1 MKIRILGIVV
11 LLSLLTLSCKDDD
24 ANEPI
29 WGKLDD
35 HIFVVN
41 EGQFNASNSSITAVN
56 RQEGV
61 IWNNIFEMVNG
72 FRLGDVCQSMTMHN
86 DRAYIV
92 VNNSSKIEVA
102 DATTLESVGTIEG
115 LPSPRYFLP
124 ISNDKAYVTNSV
136 FDSTMTT
143 LDVINLNTLQITK
156 SIPTRWGEQMVM
168 ADGKVFVGIMNSFDM
183 LVVDPET
190 DTVIKTIAV
199 AYAPNSLQ
207 VDKNGQV
214 WALSDGGWNE
224 HTPTLQRIN
233 PATLE
238 VEQTFTFDTSNYPEE
253 LAINSTK
260 DKLYYLEAGQ
270 VWSLGIEDTAL
281 SAEAL
286 VSESD
291 SYFYGLGVDPVTDY
305 IYVTDGGDFV
315 EKGDV
320 LYYNND
326 GTVISSFE
334 VGVAPGGFYF
344 SE

>member
-1 MKIRILGIVV
+1 
-11 LLSLLTLSCKDDD
+11 
-24 ANEPI
+24 
-29 WGKLDD
+29 
-35 HIFVVN
+35 
-41 EGQFNASNSSITAVN
+41 
-56 RQEGV
+56 
-61 IWNNIFEMVNG
+61 
-72 FRLGDVCQSMTMHN
+72 MTMHN
-86 DRAYIV
+86 DKAYIV
-92 VNNSSKIEVA
+92 VNNSGKIEVA

-124 ISNDKAYVTNSV
+124 INNDKAYVTNSV

-143 LDVINLNTLQITK
+143 LDVIDLNSLQITK

-183 LVVDPET
+183 LVIDPET
-190 DTVIKTIAV
+190 DTVIKTISV

-214 WALSDGGWNE
+214 WALSDGGWNL
-224 HTPTLQRIN
+224 HAPTLQRIN
-233 PATLE
+233 PTTLE
-238 VEQTFTFDTSNYPEE
+238 VEQTFTFDISNYPEE

-281 SAEAL
+281 PTESFI
-286 VSESD
+286 SED
-291 SYFYGLGVDPVTDY
+291 DFYFYGLGIDPVTDN
-305 IYVTDGGDFV
+305 IYVTDGADFV
-315 EKGDV
+315 AKGGV

-326 GTVISSFE
+326 GTAISGFE

-344 SE
+344 TE